1 MYIFY
6 KSLGFYYKPLKSSK
20 YDHQKLWTNFL
31 LAYIRIH
38 AVLSMVSMTQTW
50 IYHLQIG
57 NNLCQH

>member
-1 MYIFY
+1 MFY
-6 KSLGFYYKPLKSSK
+6 KFLGFYYKPLKSSK
-20 YDHQKLWTNFL
+20 YDWTSSKVMNKF
-31 LAYIRIH
+31 RIH

>member
-1 MYIFY
+1 MFY

-20 YDHQKLWTNFL
+20 YDWTSSKVMNTFL

>member
-1 MYIFY
+1 MFY

-20 YDHQKLWTNFL
+20 YDWTSSKLMNKFL

>member
-1 MYIFY
+1 MFY

-20 YDHQKLWTNFL
+20 YDHQKLWAIFL
-31 LAYIRIH
+31 QAYIRIH
-38 AVLSMVSMTQTW
+38 AVLSMVTQTW

>member
-1 MYIFY
+1 MFY

-20 YDHQKLWTNFL
+20 YDWTSSKVMNKFL

-38 AVLSMVSMTQTW
+38 AVLSMVPMTQTW